1 MSLIR
6 AITRIYPLNAV
17 PEGLSKLLSPKEFGN
32 PSKVQTN
39 CFTDPRN
46 GLQYV
51 VETALL
57 VEKLERSDN
66 IDERI
71 SLECEKFPGLVFAPE
86 NSLLLS
92 PENGRDVSKDYAAL
106 CVPKSIHWDEVFN
119 VVEKN
124 SNVDCSEP
132 ENALLLSSDEST
144 EVNSNASPTS
154 GRTHE
159 DDRFHSVNKE
169 SEKCPSLKIRLN
181 LKKIQKDCADRH
193 ALKKARGKLLQP
205 LFRYFIENECLICGF
220 VTSKLSKHSII
231 KHLSSHIDGRSY
243 KCECGSLFSSAKIFY
258 LHAIKHAKLKP
269 YSCDTCKKMYHRKHS
284 VTVHQLKDHSISSIS
299 RKSDLSLKQ
308 KFSSV
313 FICTVCNIRLQSV
326 DSVVAHKKN
335 HAGEEN
341 YQCLFCG
348 KLFSNTCLI
357 HYHLHLRIVNQTYG
371 CRTCGKHLP
380 SYEKLQNHRKLHV
393 KKVYLCNVCGK
404 KFYFQSNF
412 LKHVRLLHEAH

>member
-32 PSKVQTN
+32 PSKVETN

-57 VEKLERSDN
+57 FEKLDQSDN

-71 SLECEKFPGLVFAPE
+71 SLECEKFPGLIFAPE

-92 PENGRDVSKDYAAL
+92 PDDGSEIGKKNYASL
-106 CVPKSIHWDEVFN
+106 SVPKSIHWDDVFSM
-119 VVEKN
+119 EDKN
-124 SNVDCSEP
+124 INADCSEP

-144 EVNSNASPTS
+144 EVHGDCSPTS
-154 GRTHE
+154 ETTP
-159 DDRFHSVNKE
+159 DDEKSVNKE
-169 SEKCPSLKIRLN
+169 SEKRPRLKIRFD

-193 ALKKARGKLLQP
+193 AQKKARGKLLQP
-205 LFRYFIENECLICGF
+205 LLRYFIENECLVCGF
-220 VTSKLSKHSII
+220 VTSKISKHSII
-231 KHLSSHIDGRSY
+231 KHLSIHIDDKSY
-243 KCECGSLFSSAKIFY
+243 KCDCGSLFSSAKLFY

-269 YSCDTCKKMYHRKHS
+269 HSCDTCKKMFHRKHS
-284 VTVHQLKDHSISSIS
+284 LTVHQLKDHSISN
-299 RKSDLSLKQ
+299 KNELALKQ
-308 KFSSV
+308 KITSV
-313 FICTVCNIRLQSV
+313 FVCTVCNIRLQSV

-335 HAGEEN
+335 HTGEEN

-348 KLFSNTCLI
+348 KLFTNTCLI
-357 HYHLHLRIVNQTYG
+357 HYHLHLRTVNQTYG
-371 CRTCGKHLP
+371 CKICGKHFT
-380 SYEKLQNHRKLHV
+380 SYEKLQNHRKSHV
-393 KKVYLCNVCGK
+393 KRMYLCKVCGK
-404 KFYFQSNF
+404 KFYFQSNY
-412 LKHVRLLHEAH
+412 LKHVRLLHEAR